1 MDKAMTL
8 DQNSSQQAENP
19 SYVLEKAN
27 DPVKKIK
34 NRLMNQGFKIACW
47 STAGLVCS
55 TLLLLIIFVGKTGLL
70 VFNDVS
76 PSAFFF
82 SLDWIPEQDMFG
94 AGGLILGTFLL
105 TGLSLLISIP
115 LSLAMAVFNAVIC
128 PERFRKYTR
137 PILDTLVGVPSVV
150 YGYIGLTVLI
160 PMIRD
165 LTGELMGDGLLVSAL
180 VLAFMVLPTIARIS
194 DDAISSLPKE
204 YTEAAYALGATRT
217 RMIWTVLL
225 PAARNGIATAI
236 VLGMA
241 RAIGET
247 MAVVMVIGNVA
258 QLPTTLFTPTAV
270 LTSNIVSQI
279 MNVQFDSTWNYALYM
294 MAFLLLLISLV
305 LISLINLIR
314 QDGGEKR

>member
-1 MDKAMTL
+1 MDKVVHHPYTEVVEMSPMAK
-8 DQNSSQQAENP
+8 SIENE
-19 SYVLEKAN
+19 SL
-27 DPVKKIK
+27 KIK
-34 NRLMNQGFKIACW
+34 NKWLDHLFKWGVWTMAAVVVSC
-47 STAGLVCS
+47 LFM
-55 TLLLLIIFVGKTGLL
+55 LIVFVGKTGVL
-70 VFNDVS
+70 VFRDVN
-76 PSAFFF
+76 PLHFFF

-94 AGGLILGTFLL
+94 AGTLILGTFLL
-105 TGLSLLISIP
+105 TGLSLLISVP
-115 LSLAMAVFNAVIC
+115 LSLAMAAFNAVIC
-128 PERFRKYTR
+128 PPWLRKYTR

-160 PMIRD
+160 PLIRT
-165 LTGELMGDGLLVSAL
+165 LTGELMGDGLLVAAV

-204 YTEAAYALGATRT
+204 YMEAAYALGATKT
-217 RMIWTVLL
+217 RIIWSVLI

-270 LTSNIVSQI
+270 LTTNIVSQI
-279 MNVQFDSTWNYALYM
+279 INVEFDSTWNYALYM
-294 MAFLLLLISLV
+294 MAFILLMVSLV
-305 LISLINLIR
+305 LIALVNLIR
-314 QDGGEKR
+314 KEGGARS